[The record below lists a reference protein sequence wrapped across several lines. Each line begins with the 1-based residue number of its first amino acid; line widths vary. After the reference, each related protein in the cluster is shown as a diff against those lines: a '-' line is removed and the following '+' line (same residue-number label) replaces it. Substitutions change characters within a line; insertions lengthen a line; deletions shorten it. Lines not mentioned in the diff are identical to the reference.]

1 MGANLNDLVTVSR
14 YFGSDPKWVVAG
26 GGNTSFKDDDVLY
39 VKASGFPLATI
50 DEGGFARMDRGKLAV
65 IWDTEYPSGKD
76 AAAVAEREKM
86 VLADM
91 MAARMPGEE
100 RRPSVETLLHN
111 LLPWPLVVH
120 LHPTLVNGLTCGVR
134 GPEIAV
140 EIFGDTQEWI
150 PVCNPGY
157 VLAKHIRSALVHRS
171 ARGLDSPD
179 YILLANHGVFVGG
192 RDAEEIQ
199 GKYRRLHETLKNRL
213 VYRPGTM
220 PVTAP
225 LPGDAEA
232 LKRVASGLFGDSA
245 KLEFITGG
253 ELDRYLADDE
263 AAAPLTGSLT
273 PDHIVYSGPGALFLG
288 AKNPAEDWSSAAEA
302 YIGKWGKPPNI
313 TLLNNGSGIPGAL
326 AAAAGRKALGNAVL
340 LLKNTLEVCAFSES
354 FGGPLGMEEP
364 LVRFIVNWEVE
375 NYRSRMTSG

>member
-1 MGANLNDLVTVSR
+1 MGANLNDLVTISR
-14 YFGSDPKWVVAG
+14 YFGTDPKWVVAG
-26 GGNTSFKDDDVLY
+26 GGNTSFKADDVLY

-50 DEGGFARMDRGKLAV
+50 DEGGFARMDRTKLAA
-65 IWDTEYPSGKD
+65 IWDTDYPTGEDKAS
-76 AAAVAEREKM
+76 VAERERL

-91 MAARMPGEE
+91 MDARMPGED
-100 RRPSVETLLHN
+100 RRPSVETILHN

-134 GPEIAV
+134 GPEMAE

-157 VLAKHIRSALVHRS
+157 VLAKNIKSALKHRS
-171 ARGLDSPD
+171 ARGLNLPD
-179 YILLANHGVFVGG
+179 YIFLANHGVFVGG
-192 RDAEEIQ
+192 NDAGEILK
-199 GKYRRLHETLKNRL
+199 KYSHLHAALESRL

-232 LKRVASGLFGDSA
+232 LKRAASGLFGESA
-245 KLEFITGG
+245 ELEFIAGG
-253 ELDRYLADDE
+253 ELDRYLADEE

-273 PDHIVYSGPGALFLG
+273 PDHIVYSGPGALSLG
-288 AKNPAEDWSSAAEA
+288 AKNPVEDWTSAAEA

-313 TLLNNGSGIPGAL
+313 TLLNDGSGIRGAL
-326 AAAAGRKALGNAVL
+326 VAATGRKALANAL
-340 LLKNTLEVCAFSES
+340 LLLENTLEVCAFSES
-354 FGGPLGMEEP
+354 FGGSLGMEEP
-364 LVRFIVNWEVE
+364 FIRFIVNWEVE